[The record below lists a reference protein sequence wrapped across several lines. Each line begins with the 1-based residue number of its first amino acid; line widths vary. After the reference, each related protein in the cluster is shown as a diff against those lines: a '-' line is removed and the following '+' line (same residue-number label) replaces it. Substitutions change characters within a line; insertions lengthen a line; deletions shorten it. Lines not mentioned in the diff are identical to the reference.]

1 MMTVSWEQYPNAK
14 NGVVGKN
21 FLGEWIERR
30 ARGGRLTSSQR
41 EAMGV
46 SGLLTAAELRPRM
59 ENPKPPPPTH
69 TGHFAF
75 ILLYFGYTLFF
86 LFLPQDGTSRIGSP
100 EFCSVAGTR
109 MIWGGRPFP
118 RGAS

>member
-1 MMTVSWEQYPNAK
+1 MTTVSWEQYPNAK

-30 ARGGRLTSSQR
+30 ARGGRLTSSQC
-41 EAMGV
+41 EAMGM
-46 SGLLTAAELRPRM
+46 SAGLLTAAELRPRM

-86 LFLPQDGTSRIGSP
+86 Y
-100 EFCSVAGTR
+100 FCPRTGPAGLE
-109 MIWGGRPFP
+109 
-118 RGAS
+118 AQSSAQ